1 MSVVVVVKKS
11 GRAVIASDSQTS
23 FGTTVLRPPF
33 DAAPRKIHKVN
44 DAFVGVVGASAHQN
58 VFASLVEKYPGDFSF
73 QNARHLFETALKLHE
88 HLKERF
94 YLLTREGKDQQE
106 YESSQMDCLVAAPA
120 GIFGLYSYREVHE
133 FGRFWAIGSGNRFA
147 LGAMF
152 AAYEHADSPEEIARI
167 GVEAAIA
174 LEDGCSP
181 PIAMESVSLKPSA

>member
-44 DAFVGVVGASAHQN
+44 DAFVGLVGSSAHQN
-58 VFASLVEKYPGDFSF
+58 VFASLVEKHPGDFSF
-73 QNARHLFETALKLHE
+73 QSSRHLFETALKMH
-88 HLKERF
+88 HNLKEHF
-94 YLLTREGKDQQE
+94 YLLTRENKDQQE
-106 YESSQMDCLVAAPA
+106 YESSQIDCLVAAPA

-152 AAYEHADSPEEIARI
+152 AAYEQMDSPEEIARI
-167 GVEAAIA
+167 GVAAAIE
-174 LEDGCSP
+174 LEDGCSS
-181 PIAMESVSLKPSA
+181 PIAMESVPLNPKA